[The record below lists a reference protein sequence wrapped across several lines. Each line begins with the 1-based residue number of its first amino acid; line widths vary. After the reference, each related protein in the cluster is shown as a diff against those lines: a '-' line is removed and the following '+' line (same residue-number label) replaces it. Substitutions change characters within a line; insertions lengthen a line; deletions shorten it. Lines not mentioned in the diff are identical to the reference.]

1 MSLKRHLAWVAAVAV
16 IATVALPVAVFY
28 TGTATLG
35 PYSRG
40 GLGEFVADYVADLA
54 RLRTAAWLLLL
65 GPVALVAAWRII
77 VALAWPRTGR

>member
-35 PYSRG
+35 PYARG
-40 GLGEFVADYVADLA
+40 GLGEFVADYIADLA